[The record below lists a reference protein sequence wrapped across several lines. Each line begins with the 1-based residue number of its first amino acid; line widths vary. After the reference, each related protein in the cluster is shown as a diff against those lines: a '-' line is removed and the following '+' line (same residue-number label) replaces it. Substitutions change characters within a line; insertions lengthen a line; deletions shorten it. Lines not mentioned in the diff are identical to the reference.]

1 VSASSAGE
9 QAVNQPLTE
18 EQQLIHR
25 QALRDVMPKTP
36 FMGWLGIV
44 FERYEPDDVVTRLP
58 LAHAVQT
65 YRIV

>member
-1 VSASSAGE
+1 M
-9 QAVNQPLTE
+9 NQPLTE

-44 FERYEPDDVVTRLP
+44 FERYLTNDGIYFHGGAIASVLDTAGAAAARS
-58 LAHAVQT
+58 
-65 YRIV
+65 

>member
-9 QAVNQPLTE
+9 QAWNRRQRKLDARPRTVPAMNEPLTE

-25 QALRDVMPKTP
+25 QALRDGMPKTP

-44 FERYEPDDVVTRLP
+44 FER
-58 LAHAVQT
+58 
-65 YRIV
+65 